1 MVGSVVSPFHA
12 SMAVFAFNI
21 VSFAA
26 SHAMSFGLTVGV
38 GVGVGVGVLL
48 AGAAAEWV
56 TDAAVPAAIPM
67 MVRGR
72 TMPAVMRTHV
82 RRRNG
87 FLAG

>member
-1 MVGSVVSPFHA
+1 
-12 SMAVFAFNI
+12 MAVFAFNI

-26 SHAMSFGLTVGV
+26 SHAASFGLTVA
-38 GVGVGVGVLL
+38 VGVGVGVLL
-48 AGAAAEWV
+48 LAGVAAEWV

-82 RRRNG
+82 RRHNG